1 MNNTDTI
8 FTICNIKTN
17 PCNTRYGLQGLYS
30 LNNVDLQFIL

>member
-1 MNNTDTI
+1 MDI
-8 FTICNIKTN
+8 HLRKFSNIKTN